1 MGPAIGDILPLAL
14 GVAISPVPIIAVIL
28 MLLSPKAR
36 TSGLAFVTG
45 WVVGLVIA
53 GAVVLAL
60 SHSVGFGA
68 GGGGGS
74 IVGSLL
80 KIVLG
85 LILLWLAFREWR
97 KLPRPGEQPPLAG
110 WMRAIDSV
118 TMAKALGL
126 GALLSAIN
134 PKNLSLT
141 AAAANTIAQKGLSA
155 GGAAFALIVFLASL
169 SIALPV
175 VLYLTGGSSARPHS
189 TGSGRG

>member
-1 MGPAIGDILPLAL
+1 MGSAIGDILPLAL
-14 GVAISPVPIIAVIL
+14 GVAIIAVIL

-36 TSGLAFVTG
+36 TSGLAFLAG

-53 GAVVLAL
+53 GAAVLAL
-60 SHSVGFGA
+60 SYSVGFGA
-68 GGGGGS
+68 GGGEGS

-97 KLPRPGEQPPLAG
+97 KLPRPGEQRPLPG

-141 AAAANTIAQKGLSA
+141 AAAAITIAQKGLSA

-169 SIALPV
+169 SIAPPV